1 MKFGCLRQSAAQSSG
16 QPQRLRGGAV
26 EVQLREVAEALAAQ
40 LQSDLL
46 DEAVAEQAV
55 KGLVFVARVY
65 NVQHDDGEEADSE
78 KGEPV
83 SKALQVQLPKHRL
96 PAKTR
101 VYCAFVRPHRAYS
114 AGWRGWRKIWATQW
128 PAATTA

>member
-1 MKFGCLRQSAAQSSG
+1 MKFRCLRQSAAQSSG

-65 NVQHDDGEEADSE
+65 NVQHDDEEEADSAE
-78 KGEPV
+78 GEPV
-83 SKALQVQLPKHRL
+83 SKALQVQLPKH
-96 PAKTR
+96 
-101 VYCAFVRPHRAYS
+101 
-114 AGWRGWRKIWATQW
+114 
-128 PAATTA
+128 